1 MSDIKEEMKVHKK
14 ENISFENFEL
24 FENVAIIKQQ
34 LYDKEEI
41 PSNLYKEKIN
51 KYIDYNDKDNK
62 NYSIATLSNIS
73 LSVDIENK
81 HHNNYEKY
89 CNACIHCDDVCF
101 SQLCNLCILKRKNLY
116 LKYKKFKK
124 HNLRKREKDFK
135 KIMEFNKEIHDKNIN
150 LLKYQ
155 KNVEN
160 DNEPNMLQ
168 NNTLLKEQ
176 KYYKDNDSNDN
187 NNDNNNN
194 NSNDNNNNSND
205 NNNNS
210 NNNNNNNNNNNSY
223 ISRLRNGNDNY
234 LNDSPNHNIN
244 NCSTQKEIISNHKN
258 TNDTKYKIFISKE
271 EKYTN
276 TNNNIINNI
285 DIYNNIL
292 LNNNHERVST
302 LNETNFINNNNNIL
316 NEKDGKQKQMLKYNF
331 VKYKEDFTMCEIK
344 RHYKINDCWIIA
356 NGYVYDVS
364 TFINHHPGGINSILK
379 KGGGKIDAT
388 VDYSFHS
395 KYAQMNFWEPLKIG
409 QVVKCKKEFLEE
421 KIKNHNTPKKRN
433 KCNFM

>member
-1 MSDIKEEMKVHKK
+1 MNDIKEEIQVHKK

-24 FENVAIIKQQ
+24 FENVAIIKKE
-34 LYDKEEI
+34 LYDEEDMS
-41 PSNLYKEKIN
+41 SNLCKEKIN

-62 NYSIATLSNIS
+62 NYSIGTLSNIS
-73 LSVDIENK
+73 LNVDIENK

-101 SQLCNLCILKRKNLY
+101 SQICNLCIIKRKNLY

-124 HNLRKREKDFK
+124 HNLRIREKHFK
-135 KIMEFNKEIHDKNIN
+135 KIMESNKEMHDNNLNI
-150 LLKYQ
+150 LKYQ
-155 KNVEN
+155 KNVQN
-160 DNEPNMLQ
+160 GNEPNMLQ
-168 NNTLLKEQ
+168 NDTLLKEH

-187 NNDNNNN
+187 NKDNDNKDNDNNNN
-194 NSNDNNNNSND
+194 KNNNTFDNNN
-205 NNNNS
+205 
-210 NNNNNNNNNNNSY
+210 Y
-223 ISRLRNGNDNY
+223 ISHLCNGNDNY

-244 NCSTQKEIISNHKN
+244 NCNTQKEIISNHNN
-258 TNDTKYKIFISKE
+258 TNDTKFKIIISKE
-271 EKYTN
+271 DKYTN
-276 TNNNIINNI
+276 TNNNSINNL
-285 DIYNNIL
+285 DLYNNIR
-292 LNNNHERVST
+292 LNNNHELTST
-302 LNETNFINNNNNIL
+302 LNETNYINYNNNIL
-316 NEKDGKQKQMLKYNF
+316 NEKYEKQKQVLKYNF
-331 VKYKEDFTMCEIK
+331 VKYKEDFTLCEIK

-395 KYAQMNFWEPLKIG
+395 KYAQTNFWEPLKIG

-421 KIKNHNTPKKRN
+421 KIKNQNTPKKRN